1 MADLKI
7 LIWRSKEG
15 TGDPDVEVKIPAS
28 MAKWVPKLM
37 KLVPKKTKEETWGAQ
52 EVDFDAV
59 FGDLEKVVQEAI
71 QTGQAELMSV
81 KTRDGFVRVTV
92 EK

>member
-1 MADLKI
+1 MANLMI
-7 LIWRSKEG
+7 LVWRSREA

-37 KLVPKKTKEETWGAQ
+37 KLVPKKTKEETWGGQ
-52 EVDFDAV
+52 EVDFDAM
-59 FGDLEKVVQEAI
+59 FADLEKMVQEAI
-71 QTGQAELMSV
+71 QTGQVELMSV
-81 KTRDGFVRVTV
+81 KTRDGFVRITV

>member
-1 MADLKI
+1 MANLKI
-7 LIWRSKEG
+7 LVWHNREG

-37 KLVPKKTKEETWGAQ
+37 KFVPKKTKEETWGGQ

-59 FGDLEKVVQEAI
+59 FADLENVVQEAVR
-71 QTGQAELMSV
+71 TGQEELMSV

>member
-81 KTRDGFVRVTV
+81 KSRDGFVRVTV

>member
-7 LIWRSKEG
+7 LIWRGREG
-15 TGDPDVEVKIPAS
+15 TGDPEVEVKIPAS

-37 KLVPKKTKEETWGAQ
+37 KFVPKKTKEETWGGR
-52 EVDFDAV
+52 EVDFEAI
-59 FGDLEKVVQEAI
+59 FEDLEKIVQEAI
-71 QTGQAELMSV
+71 EKGEAELMSV
-81 KTRDGFVRVTV
+81 KTHDSFVRITV

>member
-1 MADLKI
+1 MANVMI
-7 LIWRSKEG
+7 LVWKNKEG

-28 MAKWVPKLM
+28 MAKWVPRLM
-37 KLVPKKTKEETWGAQ
+37 KFVPKKRKEETWGGQ

-59 FGDLEKVVQEAI
+59 FADLENVIQEAVHK
-71 QTGQAELMSV
+71 GQAELMSV
-81 KTRDGFVRVTV
+81 KTRDSFVRITV

>member
-1 MADLKI
+1 MANLKI
-7 LIWRSKEG
+7 LVWKNKEA
-15 TGDPDVEVKIPAS
+15 TGDPEVEVKIPAS
-28 MAKWVPKLM
+28 MAKWVPRLM
-37 KLVPKKTKEETWGAQ
+37 KFVPKKTKEETWGGQ

-59 FGDLEKVVQEAI
+59 FADLEKVIQEAI

-81 KTRDGFVRVTV
+81 KTRDSFVRIMV

>member
-1 MADLKI
+1 MANLKI
-7 LIWRSKEG
+7 LVWHNREG

-37 KLVPKKTKEETWGAQ
+37 KFVPKKTKEETWGGQ

-59 FGDLEKVVQEAI
+59 FADLENVVQEAVR
-71 QTGQAELMSV
+71 TGQEELMSV
-81 KTRDGFVRVTV
+81 KTRDGFVRVMV